1 MKLIKKNMVANFAGN
16 MWQNLIGLI
25 FIPLYMKFLGM
36 EAWGLIGIFFTIQN
50 ISGLLDLGMSNTLS
64 REMAR
69 LSALQGRE
77 QEMRNLIRTLE
88 IIYWGVAVFAGIAVA
103 LLSPVIA
110 HHWVKAELLSG
121 TTITQA
127 LLLMGLAITLQMPIG
142 FYSGGL
148 MGMQR
153 QVLLNAITIAT
164 STLRGVGAVLILWL
178 VSPTV
183 QAYFL
188 WQIVVSIINTFLL
201 AMFLKRRLR
210 FGDNK
215 AVFQK
220 QLFEGIWK
228 FSAGMSGIS
237 ILSVILSQMDKVI
250 LSRILPLEMF
260 GYYVLAWTVATSL
273 GGLFTAVFS
282 SIYPRLTQLVSV
294 NDQDELKR
302 LYHESCQ
309 FVSVLILPAA
319 IVIALFSK
327 ELLLLWTQSPTKT
340 DNTYRLVS
348 ILICGTAINGI
359 MSLPYALQL
368 AFGWTKLSFFK
379 TLIAVILLVPLI
391 IYMAMRYGAIGAASV
406 WLVLNMG
413 MFFFEI
419 PIMHLRLLRKEKWR
433 WYLQDVCLPLA
444 VCVLV
449 AGLGR
454 IVINGPMPQFM
465 MLLNLIIISALTLG
479 TTAII
484 TPVTR
489 TWLFMQLS
497 KIKLAY
503 PVK

>member
-16 MWQNLIGLI
+16 MWQNLVGLI
-25 FIPLYMKFLGM
+25 FIPFYMKFLGM
-36 EAWGLIGIFFTIQN
+36 EAWGLIGIFFTLQN

-69 LSALQGRE
+69 LSALEGRQ
-77 QEMRNLIRTLE
+77 QEMRNLVRTLE

-110 HHWVKAELLSG
+110 HHWVKAEQLSG

-164 STLRGVGAVLILWL
+164 STLRGIGAVLILWL

-188 WQIVVSIINTFLL
+188 WQIIVSIINIFLL
-201 AMFLKRRLR
+201 AMFLKRRLH

-215 AVFQK
+215 AVFEK

-237 ILSVILSQMDKVI
+237 ILGVILSQMDKVI
-250 LSRILPLEMF
+250 LSRMLSLEMF
-260 GYYVLAWTVATSL
+260 GYYALAWTVATSL
-273 GGLFTAVFS
+273 AGLFTAVFS

-294 NDQDELKR
+294 NDQEELKR

-309 FVSVLILPAA
+309 FISVLILPAA

-340 DNTYRLVS
+340 ENAYLLVS
-348 ILICGTAINGI
+348 ILICGTALNGL
-359 MSLPYALQL
+359 MYLPYALQL
-368 AFGWTKLSFFK
+368 SFGWTSLSFFK
-379 TLIAVILLVPLI
+379 NIIAVIILVPLI
-391 IYMAMRYGAIGAASV
+391 IYMAMRYGAVGAASV
-406 WLVLNMG
+406 WFILNMG
-413 MFFFEI
+413 YVLFEI
-419 PIMHLRLLRKEKWR
+419 PVMHLRLLRTEKWR

-449 AGLGR
+449 AGVGR
-454 IVINGPMPQFM
+454 IFIKGPMSQLM
-465 MLLNLIIISALTLG
+465 MLVNLIIISALTLG
-479 TTAII
+479 ITAII

-489 TWLFMQLS
+489 TWLFMQS
-497 KIKLAY
+497 AKIKLLYGA
-503 PVK
+503 K